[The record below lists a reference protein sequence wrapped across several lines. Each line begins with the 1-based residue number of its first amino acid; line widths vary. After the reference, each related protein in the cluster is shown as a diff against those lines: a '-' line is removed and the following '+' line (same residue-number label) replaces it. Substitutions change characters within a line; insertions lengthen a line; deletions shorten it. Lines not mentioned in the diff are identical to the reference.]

1 MECRE
6 HTCNLQSHLFSPLGL
21 DEDPSGIVDCG
32 NNGTG
37 ITITIINIRDVT
49 QWIRDSDE
57 WRLNDD
63 NDDDCAPTFGVSN
76 ATYVLRFGSDCAAV
90 VSESDAFVYTFIINA
105 SKQGFSVAFTVNHFY
120 SIRCG
125 YGRNGTVFSSFDTVD
140 KLQASVAS
148 ELDFLCNQT
157 WKSIESTGDSIGIV

>member
-6 HTCNLQSHLFSPLGL
+6 HTCSLKSPLFSPLGL

-63 NDDDCAPTFGVSN
+63 GDDDCAPTFGVSN
-76 ATYVLRFGSDCAAV
+76 ATYFLRFGSDCAAV

-105 SKQGFSVAFTVNHFY
+105 SKQGFSATFAVNHFY

-140 KLQASVAS
+140 KLQASGAS
-148 ELDFLCNQT
+148 ECFFLCNQT
-157 WKSIESTGDSIGIV
+157 LKSIEEHS